1 MIMCCI
7 DMYAGK
13 PLTKERFL
21 KTIQKKI
28 TQNKKRAEP
37 SMRIEALLESTC
49 QRLREEFKTQRKRD
63 YLDPLDESSS
73 NSKKQKTEELYSD
86 SMDQEIEE
94 EIDIFSDEFMEDE
107 KDNSKQLWDDPQ
119 QVEDFLIQVTN
130 NNVVSP
136 LHKEIEIEDFNDN
149 DFYSTYDNTESES
162 ISTLVT
168 TYDVSSFT
176 LEFDNLFKELVQ
188 NLVTVET
195 YLSSTTS
202 SSSKACS

>member
-1 MIMCCI
+1 MCCI

-49 QRLREEFKTQRKRD
+49 QRLREEFKSQRKRD
-63 YLDPLDESSS
+63 CLDPLDESLS
-73 NSKKQKTEELYSD
+73 NSKKQKTEELYLD
-86 SMDQEIEE
+86 SMDQETED
-94 EIDIFSDEFMEDE
+94 IDIFSDEFMEDE
-107 KDNSKQLWDDPQ
+107 KGSSKQLWDDPQ

-136 LHKEIEIEDFNDN
+136 LHKEIEIDDFSDN
-149 DFYSTYDNTESES
+149 DFYSTFDNAESES

-168 TYDVSSFT
+168 AYDVSSFT

-195 YLSSTTS
+195 YLSSTTPP
-202 SSSKACS
+202 SSKACS

>member
-1 MIMCCI
+1 MCCI

-49 QRLREEFKTQRKRD
+49 QRLREEFKSQRKRD
-63 YLDPLDESSS
+63 CLDPLDESLS
-73 NSKKQKTEELYSD
+73 NSKKQKTEELYLD
-86 SMDQEIEE
+86 SMDQETED
-94 EIDIFSDEFMEDE
+94 IDIFSDEFMEDE
-107 KDNSKQLWDDPQ
+107 KGSSKQLWDDPQ

-136 LHKEIEIEDFNDN
+136 LHKEIEIDDFSDN
-149 DFYSTYDNTESES
+149 DFYSTFDNAESES

-202 SSSKACS
+202 PSSKACS

>member
-1 MIMCCI
+1 MCCI

-49 QRLREEFKTQRKRD
+49 QRLREEFKSQRKRD
-63 YLDPLDESSS
+63 CLDPLDESLS
-73 NSKKQKTEELYSD
+73 NSKKQKTEELYLD
-86 SMDQEIEE
+86 SMDQETED
-94 EIDIFSDEFMEDE
+94 IDIFSDEFMEDE
-107 KDNSKQLWDDPQ
+107 KDSSKQLWDDPQ

-136 LHKEIEIEDFNDN
+136 LHKEIEIDDFSDN
-149 DFYSTYDNTESES
+149 DFYSTFDNAESES

-202 SSSKACS
+202 PSSKACS

>member
-1 MIMCCI
+1 
-7 DMYAGK
+7 
-13 PLTKERFL
+13 
-21 KTIQKKI
+21 
-28 TQNKKRAEP
+28 
-37 SMRIEALLESTC
+37 
-49 QRLREEFKTQRKRD
+49 
-63 YLDPLDESSS
+63 
-73 NSKKQKTEELYSD
+73 
-86 SMDQEIEE
+86 MDQETED
-94 EIDIFSDEFMEDE
+94 IDIFSDEFMEDE
-107 KDNSKQLWDDPQ
+107 KGSSKQLWDDPQ

-136 LHKEIEIEDFNDN
+136 LHKEIEIDDFSDN
-149 DFYSTYDNTESES
+149 DFYSTFDNAESES

-202 SSSKACS
+202 PSSKACS

>member
-1 MIMCCI
+1 MCCI

-49 QRLREEFKTQRKRD
+49 QRLREEFKSQRKRD
-63 YLDPLDESSS
+63 CLDPLDESLS
-73 NSKKQKTEELYSD
+73 NSKKQKTEELYLD
-86 SMDQEIEE
+86 SMDQETED
-94 EIDIFSDEFMEDE
+94 IDIFSDEFMEDE
-107 KDNSKQLWDDPQ
+107 KDSSKQLWDDPQ

-136 LHKEIEIEDFNDN
+136 LHKEIEIDDFSDN
-149 DFYSTYDNTESES
+149 DFYSTFDNAESES

-195 YLSSTTS
+195 YLSSTTPP
-202 SSSKACS
+202 SSKACS

>member
-49 QRLREEFKTQRKRD
+49 QRLRQEFKSQRKRD
-63 YLDPLDESSS
+63 YLDPLDGSLS
-73 NSKKQKTEELYSD
+73 NSKKQKTEELYLD
-86 SMDQEIEE
+86 SMDQETEG
-94 EIDIFSDEFMEDE
+94 IDIFSDEFMEDE
-107 KDNSKQLWDDPQ
+107 KDSSKQLWDDPQ

-136 LHKEIEIEDFNDN
+136 LHKEIEIDDFSDN
-149 DFYSTYDNTESES
+149 DFYSTCDNAESES

-202 SSSKACS
+202 PSSKACS